1 MSACC
6 AGERAGIYVRNVSSN
21 GTYLNDS
28 LLEGSRLLAHGDQV
42 QIKNKAQADMFRSV
56 PANDSIH
63 RQARPNLA
71 KAEWNVIVRLSQV
84 SVHCEQREVI
94 D

>member
-56 PANDSIH
+56 L
-63 RQARPNLA
+63 RTTRYTARLDLILPKLNGMLLCA
-71 KAEWNVIVRLSQV
+71 YRRFRFIVSKGK
-84 SVHCEQREVI
+84 
-94 D
+94 